1 MVDLTSLYPFGI
13 NRKNWP
19 MFAIGLALLLGVML
33 FSDHPISLLVT
44 KQSADVIN
52 LFNQVTRWGES
63 DWILIPSGALLIISA
78 IVARLLPQ
86 RTSKLAL
93 IEMIEVYALIFV
105 GVGLPGLVADIVK
118 HLVGRSR
125 PVVFDQVGILGFH
138 PIINDY
144 GFQSWPSGHTTTA
157 FALAMVIGFLSPKWF
172 GLGLLYAFAVAA
184 SRLVLGAHY
193 PTDVLSGAV
202 LGSLGAYAVRN
213 YFARRRWGFER
224 RADGHVIQRPMVG
237 ISRLARRFQ
246 RKPAQ

>member
-1 MVDLTSLYPFGI
+1 M
-13 NRKNWP
+13 
-19 MFAIGLALLLGVML
+19 
-33 FSDHPISLLVT
+33 
-44 KQSADVIN
+44 
-52 LFNQVTRWGES
+52 
-63 DWILIPSGALLIISA
+63 
-78 IVARLLPQ
+78 ARLVPQ

-93 IEMIEVYALIFV
+93 IEMIQIYALIFV
-105 GVGLPGLVADIVK
+105 GVGLPSLIADLVK
-118 HLVGRSR
+118 HLIGRSR

-138 PIINDY
+138 PIINDF

-157 FALAMVIGFLSPKWF
+157 FGLAMVIGFLSPKWF

-213 YFARRRWGFER
+213 YFAYRRWGFER
-224 RADGHVIQRPMVG
+224 RADGHIVQRPVVG

-246 RKPAQ
+246 RKPAR